1 METRQNTVR
10 SLEDRIPYM
19 KDQRRKKA
27 NRRLSAILLLF
38 AVLIALVV
46 YMQTSVS
53 DVKAVNVSGLAWLTE
68 SYVLEQIDLDT
79 TSKIVEVSPSRLEA
93 AIRELPGVK
102 DVEVDRSWYNIVTIK
117 LEEEK
122 MIAYSRTDDREV
134 VVLAD
139 GSLHPTGQIDD
150 PAKLKDGPLLRQFDK
165 EADLEKVAG
174 ELEQVDDALRAR
186 MSEIVFQQQDGEP
199 TRYEI
204 YMNDGNTLLTPTF
217 KLSQTVSK
225 YGEIFENIPKG
236 QRGTV
241 VMDGGYYFVPYEK
254 SEE

>member
-38 AVLIALVV
+38 ALLIALVV

-53 DVKAVNVSGLAWLTE
+53 DVKAVNVSGLDWLSE
-68 SYVLEQIDLDT
+68 AYVLEKIELDT
-79 TSKIVEVSPSRLEA
+79 NSKIVEVSPKRLEA
-93 AIRELPGVK
+93 TIKSLPGVK
-102 DVEVDRSWYNIVTIK
+102 DVDVDRSWYNIVSID

-122 MIAYSRTDDREV
+122 MIAYSRTDEEEV

-150 PAKLKDGPLLRQFDK
+150 PEKLKDGPLLREFTDV
-165 EADLEKVAG
+165 ADLEKVAG
-174 ELEQVDDALRAR
+174 ELEQVDDAMRAR
-186 MSEIVFQQQDGEP
+186 MSEIVFSKRDGEP

-204 YMNDGNTLLTPTF
+204 FMNDGNTLVTPTF
-217 KLSQTVSK
+217 KLGQTVSK

-254 SEE
+254 PKE

>member
-38 AVLIALVV
+38 ALLIALVV

-53 DVKAVNVSGLAWLTE
+53 DVKAVNVSGLDWLSE
-68 SYVLEQIDLDT
+68 AYVLDEVELDT
-79 TSKIVEVSPSRLEA
+79 NSKIVEVSPKRLEA
-93 AIRELPGVK
+93 TIKALPGVK
-102 DVEVDRSWYNIVTIK
+102 DVDVDRSWYNIVSID

-122 MIAYSRTDDREV
+122 MIAYSRTDEEEV

-150 PAKLKDGPLLRQFDK
+150 PEKLKDGPLLRQFTDV
-165 EADLEKVAG
+165 ADLEKVAG
-174 ELEQVDDALRAR
+174 ELEQVDDAMRAR
-186 MSEIVFQQQDGEP
+186 MSEIVFSKQDGEP

-204 YMNDGNTLLTPTF
+204 FMNDGNTLVTPTF

-254 SEE
+254 PKE

>member
-27 NRRLSAILLLF
+27 NRRLSTILILF

-53 DVKAVNVSGLAWLTE
+53 DVKAVNVNGLSWLTE
-68 SYVLEQIDLDT
+68 EYVLAGTDID
-79 TSKIVEVSPSRLEA
+79 TSTKIVQVSPKE
-93 AIRELPGVK
+93 IERELRAVPGVK
-102 DVEVDRSWYNIVTIK
+102 DVDVERSWYNIVTIDV
-117 LEEEK
+117 EEEK
-122 MIAYSRTDDREV
+122 MIAYSRTDQEEV
-134 VVLAD
+134 AVLAD
-139 GSLHPTGQIDD
+139 GSLHPTGGITD
-150 PAKLKDGPLLRQFDK
+150 PEKLKDGPLLREFTDK
-165 EADLEKVAG
+165 AELEKIAT
-174 ELEQVDDALRAR
+174 ELEQVDDAMRAR
-186 MSEIVFQQQDGEP
+186 MSEIVFSKQDGES

-204 YMNDGNTLLTPTF
+204 YMNDGNTIQTPTF

-225 YGEIFENIPKG
+225 YGEIYENIPKG

-254 SEE
+254 PKE

>member
-27 NRRLSAILLLF
+27 NRRLSTILILF

-53 DVKAVNVSGLAWLTE
+53 DVKAVNVSGLDWLTE
-68 SYVLEQIDLDT
+68 AYVLAGTDLDT
-79 TSKIVEVSPSRLEA
+79 SSKIVRVSPNDIEQT
-93 AIRELPGVK
+93 IRALPGVRDAK
-102 DVEVDRSWYNIVTIK
+102 VDRSWYNIVTVDV
-117 LEEEK
+117 EEEK
-122 MIAYSRTDDREV
+122 MIAYSRNDAEEV

-139 GSLHPTGQIDD
+139 GSLHPTGQIND
-150 PAKLKDGPLLRQFDK
+150 PEKLKDGPLLREFTDVT
-165 EADLEKVAG
+165 ELEKVAS
-174 ELEQVDDALRAR
+174 ELEQVDDAMRAR
-186 MSEIVFQQQDGEP
+186 MSEIVFSKKKDEP
-199 TRYEI
+199 VRYEI

-225 YGEIFENIPKG
+225 YGDIFENIPKG

-254 SEE
+254 TKE

>member
-27 NRRLSAILLLF
+27 NRRLSTILLLF

-53 DVKAVNVSGLAWLTE
+53 DVKAVNVNGLSWLTE
-68 SYVLEQIDLDT
+68 AYVLAETDID
-79 TSKIVEVSPSRLEA
+79 TSTKIVQVSPDGIE
-93 AIRELPGVK
+93 RELRKVPGVK
-102 DVEVDRSWYNIVTIK
+102 DVNVNRSWYNVVTIDVV
-117 LEEEK
+117 EEK
-122 MIAYSRTDDREV
+122 MIAYSRTEKEEV

-139 GSLHPTGQIDD
+139 GSLHPTGSITD
-150 PAKLKDGPLLRQFDK
+150 PAKLKDGPLLREFTDETELVK
-165 EADLEKVAG
+165 IAS
-174 ELEQVDDALRAR
+174 ELEQVDDAMRAR
-186 MSEIVFQQQDGEP
+186 MSEIVFSKQKGEP

-204 YMNDGNTLLTPTF
+204 YMNDGNTIQTPTF
-217 KLSQTVSK
+217 KLSQTVAK
-225 YGEIFENIPKG
+225 YGEIYENIPKG
-236 QRGTV
+236 QRGIV

-254 SEE
+254 TKE